1 MKQSRK
7 LKRRTKKFLVGT
19 TKKKGTMLNIKRERM
34 NQKKKRSVKKR
45 PKPQIKPI
53 FSQRGSSQS
62 ENNTSNNTID
72 FTSLFESQNNNTAT
86 AINSLSKIPT
96 STIQSLEENTLP
108 SQLSQ
113 SSISPTYQKA
123 LSQIPPTPY
132 PSPVSLNENNYR
144 LKNTTKARGNF
155 NNLRKE
161 IKENENINS
170 TMFKY
175 GKPTKLINDFL
186 YSLYNENMISLF
198 KHENPKDNH
207 NFMMSVAELKSHPNT
222 LYITISEEPQ
232 TDELFYEKMGKL
244 LHLLEIMLLKDKYMI
259 NDKRLLKNGG
269 EFQSENY
276 IYANGRITILDVNQD
291 NIDKINDSRAYSNG
305 YRYFNEKFN
314 KMYTFTP
321 KKSSRSKK
329 VYDDYRT
336 IIPIDLKINV
346 VFNNTYISQRN
357 KSEISLSYRPFLKAD
372 KDNKDFVACNSGSI
386 CSESKLFS
394 YLHDK
399 NLFGKKKKKNI
410 QGAIAYWVGKGTNF
424 GRKCHPN
431 GKVDVKICNYHPNY
445 SYEKKES
452 GEDLLDNMIRQ
463 LKNDDKLSRDLLSKN
478 TKGNKLLFK
487 NVFRAFALPCP
498 GCYLNEDAYLNDKRI
513 LWNNSKCLENRVNK
527 RTAAKLQQR
536 AAELHPGE

>member
-1 MKQSRK
+1 
-7 LKRRTKKFLVGT
+7 
-19 TKKKGTMLNIKRERM
+19 
-34 NQKKKRSVKKR
+34 
-45 PKPQIKPI
+45 
-53 FSQRGSSQS
+53 
-62 ENNTSNNTID
+62 
-72 FTSLFESQNNNTAT
+72 
-86 AINSLSKIPT
+86 
-96 STIQSLEENTLP
+96 EENTLP

-113 SSISPTYQKA
+113 SSMSSTYQKA

-144 LKNTTKARGNF
+144 SKNTNKSRSNF
-155 NNLRKE
+155 NDLRKE
-161 IKENENINS
+161 IKENEDINS

-259 NDKRLLKNGG
+259 NEKRLLKNEG

-276 IYANGRITILDVNQD
+276 VYANGRITILDVNQD
-291 NIDKINDSRAYSNG
+291 NIDKISDSRAYSNG

-314 KMYTFTP
+314 KIYTFTP

-372 KDNKDFVACNSGSI
+372 KDNQDFVACNSGSI

-394 YLHDK
+394 Y
-399 NLFGKKKKKNI
+399 
-410 QGAIAYWVGKGTNF
+410 
-424 GRKCHPN
+424 
-431 GKVDVKICNYHPNY
+431 
-445 SYEKKES
+445 
-452 GEDLLDNMIRQ
+452 
-463 LKNDDKLSRDLLSKN
+463 
-478 TKGNKLLFK
+478 
-487 NVFRAFALPCP
+487 
-498 GCYLNEDAYLNDKRI
+498 
-513 LWNNSKCLENRVNK
+513 
-527 RTAAKLQQR
+527 
-536 AAELHPGE
+536 